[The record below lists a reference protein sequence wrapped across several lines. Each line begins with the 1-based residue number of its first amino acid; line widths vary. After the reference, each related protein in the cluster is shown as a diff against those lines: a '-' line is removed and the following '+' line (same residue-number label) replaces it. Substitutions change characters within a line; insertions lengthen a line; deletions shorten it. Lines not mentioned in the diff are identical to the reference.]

1 MKATHQAD
9 SGKAAGHGLA
19 RWIAPLFERIF
30 RPLLDE
36 RRGRRN
42 RGLLGLA
49 VVGRISPRAGVATAL
64 GLLVAGPAAVLV
76 WAHTGNLLPWA
87 VVQFGGMLAVLALA
101 CMPHRHGALV
111 VQWGAVIAWYAVAK
125 AFELA
130 DHAVFEATGQWVSG
144 HTLKHLMAAG
154 AALPVLFAMARL
166 HHSRYLAAPMPR
178 RAMQNGGHRG
188 A

>member
-1 MKATHQAD
+1 
-9 SGKAAGHGLA
+9 
-19 RWIAPLFERIF
+19 
-30 RPLLDE
+30 
-36 RRGRRN
+36 
-42 RGLLGLA
+42 
-49 VVGRISPRAGVATAL
+49 
-64 GLLVAGPAAVLV
+64 
-76 WAHTGNLLPWA
+76 
-87 VVQFGGMLAVLALA
+87 
-101 CMPHRHGALV
+101 MPHRHGALV

-144 HTLKHLMAAG
+144 HTFKHLMAAG

>member
-1 MKATHQAD
+1 MSVAFA
-9 SGKAAGHGLA
+9 
-19 RWIAPLFERIF
+19 
-30 RPLLDE
+30 
-36 RRGRRN
+36 
-42 RGLLGLA
+42 GLLGLA
-49 VVGRISPRAGVATAL
+49 VVGRISPRAGLATAL

-87 VVQFGGMLAVLALA
+87 VVQFGGLLAVLALA
-101 CMPHRHGALV
+101 CLPHRHGALV